1 MKATLCIIFL
11 FFSLG
16 SQAQTWDEIFKQKKT
31 QKKYLLQQILAMKI
45 YAGYLKDGYDIA
57 SQGIN
62 SIKAFSNGEFT
73 LHGDFFN
80 SLEMVSS
87 VIRENKKIADIVG
100 WQVSI
105 KKEFN
110 LVAKVGSYAHHKS
123 YVENVKAEVFKQ
135 CEFDLDELLLLVSKG
150 ELEMSDDE
158 RLKRLEKI
166 HQRMQ
171 DKFQF
176 TRSFI
181 SQIKILDQQIEQEK
195 RNLEKSFDLYQIP
208 N

>member
-1 MKATLCIIFL
+1 MKATLCIIL
-11 FFSLG
+11 LLFSLG

-31 QKKYLLQQILAMKI
+31 QKKYLLQQILAMKV
-45 YAGYLKDGYDIA
+45 YAGYLKDGYNIA

-73 LHGDFFN
+73 LHSDFFN
-80 SLEMVSS
+80 SLEIVSP
-87 VIRENKKIADIVG
+87 VIRENKKISDIIG
-100 WQVSI
+100 WQISI

-110 LVAKVGSYAHHKS
+110 TVAKVGSYAHHKS
-123 YVENVKAEVFKQ
+123 YVEDVKAGVFKQ
-135 CEFDLDELLLLVSKG
+135 CEFDLDELLLLVSTE

-158 RLKRLEKI
+158 RLKRVEKI

-181 SQIKILDQQIEQEK
+181 SQIKLLDQQIEQEK
-195 RNLEKSFDLYQIP
+195 RNLEKSLDLYQIP

>member
-1 MKATLCIIFL
+1 MKATLCIIL
-11 FFSLG
+11 LLFSLS

-57 SQGIN
+57 TQGIN

-73 LHGDFFN
+73 LHSDFFN
-80 SLEMVSS
+80 SLEMVSP

-100 WQVSI
+100 WQISI

-110 LVAKVGSYAHHKS
+110 LIAKVGSDAHHNP
-123 YVENVKAEVFKQ
+123 YVENVKVEVFKQ
-135 CEFDLDELLLLVSKG
+135 CDFDLDELLLLISTG

-195 RNLEKSFDLYQIP
+195 RNLEKSLDLYQIP

>member
-1 MKATLCIIFL
+1 MKATLCIILL

-80 SLEMVSS
+80 SLEMVSP
-87 VIRENKKIADIVG
+87 VIRENKKITDIVG
-100 WQVSI
+100 WQTSI
-105 KKEFN
+105 KREFN
-110 LVAKVGSYAHHKS
+110 RLAKGGNYAHHKS

-135 CEFDLDELLLLVSKG
+135 CEFDLDELLLLVSTG

-181 SQIKILDQQIEQEK
+181 RQIKVLGHQIEQEK
-195 RNLEKSFDLYQIP
+195 RNVEKSLDLYHIP

>member
-1 MKATLCIIFL
+1 MKATLCVIL
-11 FFSLG
+11 LLFSLS
-16 SQAQTWDEIFKQKKT
+16 SQAQSWDEIFKQKKT
-31 QKKYLLQQILAMKI
+31 QKKYLLQQILAMKV

-73 LHGDFFN
+73 LHNDFFN
-80 SLEMVSS
+80 SLEMVSP

-105 KKEFN
+105 KKDFN
-110 LVAKVGSYAHHKS
+110 LIVKVGSNAHHKS
-123 YVENVKAEVFKQ
+123 YVENVRAEVFKH
-135 CEFDLDELLLLVSKG
+135 CEFDLDELLLLVSTG

-166 HQRMQ
+166 HRRMQ
-171 DKFQF
+171 DKFEF

-181 SQIKILDQQIEQEK
+181 SQIKVLDQQIEQEK
-195 RNLEKSFDLYQIP
+195 RNLEKSLDLYQIP

>member
-1 MKATLCIIFL
+1 MKATLCIIL
-11 FFSLG
+11 LLFSLG

-31 QKKYLLQQILAMKI
+31 QKKYLLQQILAMKV

-73 LHGDFFN
+73 LHSDFFN
-80 SLEMVSS
+80 SLEMVSP
-87 VIRENKKIADIVG
+87 VIRENNKIADIVS

-110 LVAKVGSYAHHKS
+110 LIAKIGSYAHHKS

-135 CEFDLDELLLLVSKG
+135 CEFNLDELLLLVSTG